1 MPWIAQVP
9 AQEETLTLM
18 NRIDEFERY
27 KVLNHAPS
35 LALNPCSHTHSLGC
49 TQHAAPVLVATS
61 GDNGFGVAELREMM
75 IRVAALDYYTPGT
88 LRTLAEQASIA
99 EFAARSR
106 ERS

>member
-1 MPWIAQVP
+1 MFCAR
-9 AQEETLTLM
+9 A
-18 NRIDEFERY
+18 
-27 KVLNHAPS
+27 
-35 LALNPCSHTHSLGC
+35 HTHSLGC

-99 EFAARSR
+99 EFAARTR

>member
-1 MPWIAQVP
+1 
-9 AQEETLTLM
+9 M

-27 KVLNHAPS
+27 KVLKHVRS
-35 LALNPCSHTHSLGC
+35 LALHCTRAHTKHTHSLGC

-99 EFAARSR
+99 EFAARTR